1 MARPDKSRPGGMFVV
16 YFIKY
21 SWPLSFTVPQFP
33 AMTPLPGPDIKSV
46 LERERN
52 VEMLKLLDVVWG
64 RWGDAGK
71 VEMKRVDLPRAVHL
85 TTTAPPSPSAATTHH
100 FNFQLL
106 TVFTSF
112 SRKMKR
118 MFENSHEH
126 HDIDLGG
133 WMVGEDL
140 FCWMRVMFE

>member
-1 MARPDKSRPGGMFVV
+1 
-16 YFIKY
+16 
-21 SWPLSFTVPQFP
+21 
-33 AMTPLPGPDIKSV
+33 MTPVRARHEVCVKEKCGNVADAGNVGCGLSW
-46 LERERN
+46 RER
-52 VEMLKLLDVVWG
+52 
-64 RWGDAGK
+64 GDAGK

-85 TTTAPPSPSAATTHH
+85 TTTAPPSPSAASTHH

-112 SRKMKR
+112 SRKNLMMKR

-133 WMVGEDL
+133 
-140 FCWMRVMFE
+140 